1 MRENSGGS
9 VSIEAGRA
17 IPIERGDQMAI
28 LAGEVMERNVVSMEP
43 ALLSVELDRIG
54 DLLPR
59 SILLS
64 RWRLFE

>member
-1 MRENSGGS
+1 
-9 VSIEAGRA
+9 
-17 IPIERGDQMAI
+17 MAI

-43 ALLSVELDRIG
+43 ALLSVEVDRIG